1 MSCTYSRNREY
12 PSTNSRKGDV
22 LNILKDAGITYT
34 NARNRNSTKKGMG
47 RRRCLNNIEE
57 KGMI

>member
-1 MSCTYSRNREY
+1 M
-12 PSTNSRKGDV
+12 

-57 KGMI
+57 KGDDLNIDKEGGCHKLIE

>member
-1 MSCTYSRNREY
+1 MSCTY
-12 PSTNSRKGDV
+12 SRKGDV